1 MLQGFPCPSTLGK
14 ACDWTGKRE
23 AELRVAETESLSRRG
38 GEGGRMEADVMIS
51 QGEINWDKAFII
63 INWL

>member
-23 AELRVAETESLSRRG
+23 AELRVAETGSVW
-38 GEGGRMEADVMIS
+38 GREEKGRW
-51 QGEINWDKAFII
+51 QWT
-63 INWL
+63 

>member
-1 MLQGFPCPSTLGK
+1 M
-14 ACDWTGKRE
+14 DREKRGGAKSCRDRE
-23 AELRVAETESLSRRG
+23 PLRRRG

-63 INWL
+63 INLL